1 MGCARWTY
9 EPEEAV
15 LKSAP
20 RMDWVVRLLFYFA
33 AGNET
38 AVPYHQET
46 LAERTWLV
54 VEIAAVS
61 WRAGGR
67 IVSMWVYSWGIT
79 SFFFLFRAVR
89 NRIITGFRYICK
101 HLPGGQI
108 PGSRRS
114 FCDLYPVYEIW

>member
-1 MGCARWTY
+1 MGRARWTY

-61 WRAGGR
+61 WRAENEPKEDGTETCESLCIKR
-67 IVSMWVYSWGIT
+67 RCLSLSQSLILEET
-79 SFFFLFRAVR
+79 SSYRRA
-89 NRIITGFRYICK
+89 I
-101 HLPGGQI
+101 H
-108 PGSRRS
+108 
-114 FCDLYPVYEIW
+114 